1 MKVEI
6 FADVACPFCFIGK
19 RNFEQALAGFQ
30 DEPVEV
36 VWRSF
41 QLNPDMPA
49 EVEGDM
55 HDYLADKFG
64 ITRDEAI
71 AMNEKVIASAR
82 SAGAEIDFSRAR
94 PRNTF
99 DALRMLQLGME
110 TGHGDAMAEQL
121 FSAYFTG
128 SADIGDPGEL
138 TKLAVAAGIDPG
150 EAETVARGDRFA
162 DRVRE
167 DCAEASSL
175 GLSGVPAFIIDRSL
189 LVSGAQPPEVMR
201 GALDQA
207 AAASST
213 A

>member
-19 RNFEQALAGFQ
+19 RNFEQALARFQ
-30 DEPVEV
+30 GGPVEV

-55 HDYLADKFG
+55 HDYLAGKFG
-64 ITRDEAI
+64 VTRDEAV
-71 AMNEKVIASAR
+71 AMNDRVIASAE
-82 SAGAEIDFSRAR
+82 SAGAEIDFTRAR

-99 DALRMLQLGME
+99 DALRMLHLGTE
-110 TGHGDAMAEQL
+110 TGHGDEMAEQL

-128 SADIGDPGEL
+128 SADIGDPDDL
-138 TKLAVAAGIDPG
+138 VRLATGAGVDSAEAAD
-150 EAETVARGDRFA
+150 VARGDRFA
-162 DRVRE
+162 DRVRS
-167 DCAEASSL
+167 DCAEASAL

-189 LVSGAQPPEVMR
+189 LVSGAQPPETML
-201 GALDQA
+201 GALEQA
-207 AAASST
+207 AAASSAT
-213 A
+213 